1 MSKINLDELN
11 DMQYDVLKEI
21 GNIGAGNATTALAQM
36 VNMKVDMSVPKVE
49 LVPFSQLADFIGSEE
64 EQVVGMFLQ
73 MSGDVDGMMMFFFN
87 MRSAH
92 NLVDMLMG
100 RPITDDNDSDEFSEM
115 DMSAL
120 SEIGNIISG
129 AYLVALSKLTNL
141 TIETSV
147 PSMSI
152 DMVGALLSV
161 PAIEFGKLGDK
172 LLFIQSQLGENGCI
186 NGYFLMIPELESYDK
201 ILGALGL

>member
-64 EQVVGMFLQ
+64 EQVVGMLLQ

-186 NGYFLMIPELESYDK
+186 NGYLLMIPELESYDK

>member
-1 MSKINLDELN
+1 
-11 DMQYDVLKEI
+11 
-21 GNIGAGNATTALAQM
+21 
-36 VNMKVDMSVPKVE
+36 MSVPKVE

-64 EQVVGMFLQ
+64 EQVVGMLLQ

-92 NLVDMLMG
+92 NLVDILMG

-129 AYLVALSKLTNL
+129 QN
-141 TIETSV
+141 
-147 PSMSI
+147 
-152 DMVGALLSV
+152 
-161 PAIEFGKLGDK
+161 
-172 LLFIQSQLGENGCI
+172 
-186 NGYFLMIPELESYDK
+186 
-201 ILGALGL
+201 